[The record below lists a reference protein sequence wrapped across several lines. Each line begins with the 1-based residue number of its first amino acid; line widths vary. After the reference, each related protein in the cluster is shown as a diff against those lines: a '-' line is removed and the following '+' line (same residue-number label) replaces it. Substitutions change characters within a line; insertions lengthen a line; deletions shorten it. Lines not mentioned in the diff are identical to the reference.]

1 MREWGRILARSM
13 IAIVVLAGAY
23 LAVAWW
29 TGRAVPAA
37 LVVEGVSVGGMT
49 TEQATERLQAEFA
62 AKVKAPIRVDLAGTN
77 SSFSL
82 EPATAGLT
90 LDLPGTLAGLSGFT
104 VDPSVI
110 WNRLSGRPERPL
122 LVHVDQNRLSEAL
135 TAQAVKVQSAPVDG
149 TVSFVGGKVVT
160 TPAHNG
166 LALHVDD
173 AARKITQAWPRVQSV
188 TADATVTEPKVTQA
202 KLDAAVR
209 TFATP
214 AMSGPVTIVIGDKT
228 AVVTPEQYAG
238 ALSMVPD
245 VTGALAP
252 VVDTEALR
260 GVVVSATSGFVVPAQ
275 NASIVLE
282 GGAPVV
288 RPSVAGVA
296 VDTTP
301 AADLLVKAMTAPDR
315 RLALSLVPAAPAL
328 TTEAAQALG
337 VKELVATFDSTFPNN
352 PDRTVNLTTAASTIN
367 GTLIKPGEVFSLNGI
382 LGERTAAKG
391 YREAGMILNGRLV
404 KATGGGVSQIST
416 VIYNLAWFSGV
427 ALTEHQAHSF
437 YISRYPAGREATVN
451 WPTIDNKWTNTT
463 PYGMLVQMWVSGSQ
477 VHGRMWSTKVYDV
490 EAIEG
495 PRTNPRPGKVI
506 RDSSAGCVPQSS
518 IVAGFDITVKRVI
531 RKAGAVVKTESY
543 TTKYDAEDQVIC
555 TSG

>member
-135 TAQAVKVQSAPVDG
+135 TAQAAKVQSAPVDG

-228 AVVTPEQYAG
+228 AAVTPEQYAG

-245 VTGALAP
+245 ATGALAP

-315 RLALSLVPAAPAL
+315 RMALSLVPAAPAL

>member
-104 VDPSVI
+104 VNPSVI

-245 VTGALAP
+245 ATGALAP

-315 RLALSLVPAAPAL
+315 RMALSLVPAAPAL

-352 PDRTVNLTTAASTIN
+352 PDRTVNLTTAANTIN

>member
-202 KLDAAVR
+202 MVDAAVR

-245 VTGALAP
+245 ATGALAP
-252 VVDTEALR
+252 VVDAEALR

-315 RLALSLVPAAPAL
+315 RMALSLVPAAPAL

-352 PDRTVNLTTAASTIN
+352 PDRTVNLTTAANTIN

>member
-122 LVHVDQNRLSEAL
+122 LVHVDQHQLSEAL
-135 TAQAVKVQSAPVDG
+135 TAQAAKVQSAPVDG

-245 VTGALAP
+245 ATGALAP

-315 RLALSLVPAAPAL
+315 RMALSLVPAAPAL

-352 PDRTVNLTTAASTIN
+352 PDRTVNLTTAANAIN

>member
-135 TAQAVKVQSAPVDG
+135 TAQAAKVQSAPVDG

-245 VTGALAP
+245 ATGALAP
-252 VVDTEALR
+252 VVDAEALR

-315 RLALSLVPAAPAL
+315 RMALSLVPAAPAL

-352 PDRTVNLTTAASTIN
+352 PDRTVNLTTAANTIN

>member
-173 AARKITQAWPRVQSV
+173 AARKIAQAWPRVQSV

-245 VTGALAP
+245 ETGALAP

-315 RLALSLVPAAPAL
+315 RMALSLVPAAPAL

-352 PDRTVNLTTAASTIN
+352 PDRTVNLTTAANTIN

>member
-122 LVHVDQNRLSEAL
+122 LVHVDQHQLSEAL
-135 TAQAVKVQSAPVDG
+135 TAQAAKVQSAPVDG

-245 VTGALAP
+245 ATGALAP
-252 VVDTEALR
+252 VVDAEALR

-315 RLALSLVPAAPAL
+315 RMALSLVPAAPAL

-352 PDRTVNLTTAASTIN
+352 PDRTVNLTTAANTIN

>member
-245 VTGALAP
+245 ATGALAP

-301 AADLLVKAMTAPDR
+301 CLLYTSPSPR
-315 RLALSLVPAAPAL
+315 
-328 TTEAAQALG
+328 
-337 VKELVATFDSTFPNN
+337 
-352 PDRTVNLTTAASTIN
+352 DRT
-367 GTLIKPGEVFSLNGI
+367 
-382 LGERTAAKG
+382 R
-391 YREAGMILNGRLV
+391 
-404 KATGGGVSQIST
+404 
-416 VIYNLAWFSGV
+416 
-427 ALTEHQAHSF
+427 
-437 YISRYPAGREATVN
+437 SRMP
-451 WPTIDNKWTNTT
+451 
-463 PYGMLVQMWVSGSQ
+463 
-477 VHGRMWSTKVYDV
+477 
-490 EAIEG
+490 
-495 PRTNPRPGKVI
+495 
-506 RDSSAGCVPQSS
+506 SSA
-518 IVAGFDITVKRVI
+518 
-531 RKAGAVVKTESY
+531 
-543 TTKYDAEDQVIC
+543 
-555 TSG
+555 

>member
-245 VTGALAP
+245 ATGALAP
-252 VVDTEALR
+252 VVDAEALR

-352 PDRTVNLTTAASTIN
+352 PDRTVNLTTAANTIN

-543 TTKYDAEDQVIC
+543 TTKYDAEDQIIC

>member
-245 VTGALAP
+245 ATGALAP

-352 PDRTVNLTTAASTIN
+352 PDRTVNLTTAANTIN

-543 TTKYDAEDQVIC
+543 TTTYDAEDQIIC

>member
-135 TAQAVKVQSAPVDG
+135 TAQAAKVQLAPVDG

-245 VTGALAP
+245 ATGALAP
-252 VVDTEALR
+252 VVDAEALR

-315 RLALSLVPAAPAL
+315 RMALSLVPAAPAL

-352 PDRTVNLTTAASTIN
+352 PDRTVNLTTAANTIN

>member
-104 VDPSVI
+104 LDPSVI

-238 ALSMVPD
+238 ALTMVPD
-245 VTGALAP
+245 ETGALAP
-252 VVDTEALR
+252 VVATEALR

-315 RLALSLVPAAPAL
+315 RMVLSLVPAAPAL

-352 PDRTVNLTTAASTIN
+352 PDRTVNLTTAANTIN

>member
-135 TAQAVKVQSAPVDG
+135 TAQAAKVQSAPVDG

-228 AVVTPEQYAG
+228 AAVTPEQYAG

-245 VTGALAP
+245 ATGALAP

-352 PDRTVNLTTAASTIN
+352 PDRTVNLTTAANTIN

>member
-135 TAQAVKVQSAPVDG
+135 TAQAVKVQAAPVDG

-228 AVVTPEQYAG
+228 AAVTPEQYAG

-245 VTGALAP
+245 ATGALAP

-315 RLALSLVPAAPAL
+315 RMALSLVPAAPAL

-352 PDRTVNLTTAASTIN
+352 PDRTVNLTTAANTIN

>member
-122 LVHVDQNRLSEAL
+122 LVHVDQNQLSEAL
-135 TAQAVKVQSAPVDG
+135 TAQAAKVQSAPVDG

-228 AVVTPEQYAG
+228 AAVTPEQYAG

-245 VTGALAP
+245 ATGALAP
-252 VVDTEALR
+252 VVDIEALR

-315 RLALSLVPAAPAL
+315 RMALSLVPAAPAL

-352 PDRTVNLTTAASTIN
+352 PDRTVNLTTAANTIN

>member
-135 TAQAVKVQSAPVDG
+135 TAQAAKVRSAPVDG

-245 VTGALAP
+245 ATGALAP
-252 VVDTEALR
+252 VVDAEALR

-315 RLALSLVPAAPAL
+315 RMALSLVPAAPAL

-352 PDRTVNLTTAASTIN
+352 PDRTVNLTTAANTIN

>member
-173 AARKITQAWPRVQSV
+173 AARTITQAWPRVQSV

-245 VTGALAP
+245 ATGALAP
-252 VVDTEALR
+252 VVDAEALR

-315 RLALSLVPAAPAL
+315 RMALSLVPAAPAL

-352 PDRTVNLTTAASTIN
+352 PDRTVNLTTAANTIN